1 MTTPLEDNEFF
12 IDYKV
17 VFTQYE
23 GPVNDSDAEFP
34 TFTGMGFQF
43 PAVQTNTP
51 ASAIIEIPTNQ
62 FKATGSQGVV
72 TLPLGAN
79 IFNPNLGGN
88 IQVVDQT
95 NGTIYFQNVSLFNTL
110 QDFVDSFNAINTIG
124 LIADVIFTNSVRFK
138 TPTSTSSFNGTTF
151 SITYFGDGSTFNGTW
166 AFGIDPTV
174 GPLSISDTFTL
185 NYFKNGLL
193 GFNSVQDFVDNFN
206 LNDNSNIGYTAEITG
221 TSGSNTLVTFTAPS
235 TTGWEYNTTNLN
247 YTLFSEAYV
256 DDSTYSG
263 GIDTT
268 VGTLTINLL
277 DSSDVFVS
285 QLYQDPSP
293 QNYTTVTELFGRL
306 NTSPNN
312 MDFYYVFGI
321 INNIFN
327 SPVDSFA
334 FYENKKIQ
342 VTYNYES
349 DQYLDIDIT
358 RTLDDGIDPT
368 QETYEAFFEVDGN
381 TGTFV
386 NDNPCEATIAEQD
399 CLSNKQVSN
408 IIQHINKLV
417 R

>member
-1 MTTPLEDNEFF
+1 
-12 IDYKV
+12 
-17 VFTQYE
+17 
-23 GPVNDSDAEFP
+23 
-34 TFTGMGFQF
+34 
-43 PAVQTNTP
+43 
-51 ASAIIEIPTNQ
+51 
-62 FKATGSQGVV
+62 
-72 TLPLGAN
+72 
-79 IFNPNLGGN
+79 
-88 IQVVDQT
+88 
-95 NGTIYFQNVSLFNTL
+95 
-110 QDFVDSFNAINTIG
+110 
-124 LIADVIFTNSVRFK
+124 
-138 TPTSTSSFNGTTF
+138 
-151 SITYFGDGSTFNGTW
+151 
-166 AFGIDPTV
+166 
-174 GPLSISDTFTL
+174 LSISDTFTL

-235 TTGWEYNTTNLN
+235 TTGSEYNTTNLN
-247 YTLFSEAYV
+247 YTLFSETYI

-312 MDFYYVFGI
+312 MDFYYVFGF

-334 FYENKKIQ
+334 FYEGEKIQ
-342 VTYNYES
+342 ITYNYES
-349 DQYLDIDIT
+349 DEYEDVDIT

-368 QETYEAFFEVDGN
+368 LETYESPFEVDGN
-381 TGTFV
+381 TGTFI